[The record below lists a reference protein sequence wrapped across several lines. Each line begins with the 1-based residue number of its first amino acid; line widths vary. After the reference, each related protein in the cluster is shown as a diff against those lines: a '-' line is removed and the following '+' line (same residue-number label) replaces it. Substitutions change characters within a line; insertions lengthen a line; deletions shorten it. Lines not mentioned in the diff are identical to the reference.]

1 MRNVVTLYCDE
12 NNVSC
17 ILECIKSLTDGIKC
31 PDEIVV
37 TVKDGVKT
45 PPSLKKKDRVY
56 ISRIDKD
63 YGALSAIVGVLD
75 RYPQHDNVNI
85 VYADS
90 RCTYPIH
97 ILDVFDESMDQLEA
111 GIKSQ
116 KPDSTGFVFGCA
128 GITMVEDKKRNLDRE
143 LEALTSDQETRYEL
157 KTLLGYPNQNLT
169 VDFLEARGFV
179 IFKRSLIK
187 DKEFLSYLEKV
198 YSSSRCT
205 DILLSNYFSQQKYLK
220 ASIYN
225 HIINRPLM
233 EKMRC
238 FLNIKEDPRDKMNLY
253 EKTILDLRDLECFHV
268 YE

>member
-1 MRNVVTLYCDE
+1 MRNVIALYCDE
-12 NNVSC
+12 NNVSH
-17 ILECIKSLTDGIKC
+17 ILECIKSLIDGIKC

-37 TVKDGVKT
+37 TVKEGVKT

-56 ISRIDKD
+56 VNRIDQD
-63 YGALSAIVGVLD
+63 YGELSAIVGLLD
-75 RYPQHDNVNI
+75 RYPEHDNVNI

-90 RCTYPIH
+90 RCAYPVH

-116 KPDSTGFVFGCA
+116 KPDTDGFVFGCA

-143 LEALTSDQETRYEL
+143 LEALTSDNDVKYEL

-169 VDFLEARGFV
+169 VDFLESRGFV
-179 IFKRSLIK
+179 VFRRALIK
-187 DKEFLSYLEKV
+187 DKEFLSYLQKV
-198 YSSSRCT
+198 YDPSRSS
-205 DILLSNYFSQQKYLK
+205 DILLSNYFSQQKFLK

-225 HIINRPLM
+225 HIVNRPLL

-238 FLNIKEDPRDKMNLY
+238 FINIKEDQREKMDLY
-253 EKTILDLRDLECFHV
+253 EKTIIDLRNLECFHV

>member
-1 MRNVVTLYCDE
+1 MRNVIALYCDE
-12 NNVSC
+12 NNVGN
-17 ILECIKSLTDGIKC
+17 IVECIRSLTSGSKC

-45 PPSLKKKDRVY
+45 PPSLKKKDRVH

-63 YGALSAIVGVLD
+63 YGDLSAIVGLFN
-75 RYPQHDNVNI
+75 RYPEHDNVNI

-97 ILDVFDESMDQLEA
+97 MLDVFDESLDQLEA

-116 KPDSTGFVFGCA
+116 KPDVKGFVFGCA

-143 LEALTSDQETRYEL
+143 LQALTTDDDIKYER
-157 KTLLGYPNQNLT
+157 KTLLGYPNQNVN
-169 VDFLEARGFV
+169 VDFLEPRGFV
-179 IFKRSLIK
+179 LFKRSLIK
-187 DKEFLSYLEKV
+187 DKDFLSYLEKV
-198 YSSSRCT
+198 YDSSRSS
-205 DILLSNYFSQQKYLK
+205 DVLLSNYFSKHEFLK

-225 HIINRPLM
+225 HIINRPLLD
-233 EKMRC
+233 KMRC
-238 FLNIKEDPRDKMNLY
+238 FINIKEDQRVKMDLY
-253 EKTILDLRDLECFHV
+253 EKTILDLRSLECFHV